1 MQDYSD
7 RHVHMYQYS
16 GMYFD
21 ITYTHMYVTDVYI
34 EYTTDSFFTTGLE

>member
-1 MQDYSD
+1 
-7 RHVHMYQYS
+7 MYQYS

-34 EYTTDSFFTTGLE
+34 EYSDSFFTKGLE